1 MCHLDGAGCSVAGAR
16 YIGEWSGNIK
26 QGHGLFSFE
35 DGSVYEGPFDED
47 RMTDGQVNQRHI
59 SRGTSVRMP
68 RGSFLLEFISSLGL
82 ISSLR
87 VLPV

>member
-47 RMTDGQVNQRHI
+47 RMTDGQVNQGHI
-59 SRGTSVRMP
+59 SWERQ
-68 RGSFLLEFISSLGL
+68 
-82 ISSLR
+82 
-87 VLPV
+87 